1 MSNCTSEYYLIT
13 GIFTRK
19 NWWFKTNSISSEE
32 VEFEKILSSKV
43 NVLEIFV
50 GKRRGEKTFELRE
63 SIKLFIESEI
73 S

>member
-13 GIFTRK
+13 GIFERK
-19 NWWFKTNSISSEE
+19 NWWFENNSISSKE

-43 NVLEIFV
+43 NVLEMFV
-50 GKRRGEKTFELRE
+50 GKRRGEKTFKLRV

>member
-13 GIFTRK
+13 GIFERK
-19 NWWFKTNSISSEE
+19 NWWFKNNSISSKE

-50 GKRRGEKTFELRE
+50 GKRRGEKMFELRV